1 MKALIIL
8 SGGADSTICL
18 AVAKASG
25 NYEEIHA
32 ITFNYGQKH
41 AAEIESARKVAAI
54 IGVDTHEVIA
64 LPTGVLQGTS
74 PLTNRDEVLEQ
85 YADAQS
91 LPGGLEKTFVPVR
104 NAMFMTIALNRAY
117 VLECEH
123 IYTGVCQEDFGGYPD
138 CRQMYVDA
146 LQLSL
151 NLALGCDSPETR
163 PSWLKNK
170 FEFITPLMDL
180 SKADSVNLALEL
192 SVSAGVNAFGALAFT
207 TTAYDGQYPP
217 FGKDHATLLRA
228 KGFEEAHLPDPIWL
242 RAYLEGAVGTLP
254 SSNNYNLPTV
264 AMANYEG
271 LVIDAGM
278 ALEISLGHDLA
289 DN

>member
-25 NYEEIHA
+25 NYKEIHA

-41 AAEIESARKVAAI
+41 ATEIDSARKVAAI
-54 IGVDTHEVIA
+54 IGVNSHEVID
-64 LPTGVLQGTS
+64 LPAGVLQGSS
-74 PLTNRDEVLEQ
+74 PLTNRAEVLEQ
-85 YADAQS
+85 YADANS

-138 CRQMYVDA
+138 CRQMYVDS

-180 SKADSVNLALEL
+180 SKGDSVLLAENLSESGA
-192 SVSAGVNAFGALAFT
+192 VNAYGALAFT
-207 TTAYDGQYPP
+207 TTAYDGKYPP
-217 FGKDHATLLRA
+217 VGKDHATLLRA
-228 KGFEEAHLPDPIWL
+228 KGFEEVGMPDPIWL
-242 RAYLEGAVGTLP
+242 RAYLEGLVGKLP
-254 SSNNYNLPTV
+254 ETDNYKLCRKMS
-264 AMANYEG
+264 AKYEG
-271 LVIDAGM
+271 WVIDAGM
-278 ALEISLGHDLA
+278 ALEQSLAYVRVD
-289 DN
+289 D